1 MAASISTTGA
11 GRELVL
17 RGLRGA
23 LKLFISP
30 LVVIESERN
39 LQKKAPRAIPVF
51 EIFKQVLVA
60 SSVDPSHRMVL
71 EVARAVALKDAPIVA
86 AARRARAT
94 YLATYDQKHLIS
106 QRQMIQAS
114 FGISVVFPDEV
125 LKAQEL
131 ADAP

>member
-1 MAASISTTGA
+1 M
-11 GRELVL
+11 L